1 VQLQLRQHTRPG
13 YRVVRRPGALFGGS
27 KAAWGMDR
35 MGAEP
40 RDREQGGSER
50 GAVSSWARE
59 RFGGAAGPLRRAVA
73 AALAEAHRRAL
84 SAHVGS
90 ELRRTTRAYGMPMA
104 DIQHDA
110 MVEYAGGV
118 EGAEVFHPTGGQYRL
133 VRVRGVVLYPW
144 RYAADAAPVREA
156 RMRHPVSDV
165 RRQLLGGGQP
175 ANLQLSLDDI
185 SGGDIS
191 GGEVSGGEV
200 SGGEIDGGDP
210 DLLTALAEA
219 GQVVTVAYASSPG
232 AGILRAYWGD
242 AELVDGQRGLLVWH
256 HLEEL
261 PAAAAPVESTVDS
274 AGAGRFDAAE
284 LEEPRLAAR
293 PGEALEAGA
302 DDQR

>member
-1 VQLQLRQHTRPG
+1 MRRCGQWLHVQLQLQQHTRPG
-13 YRVVRRPGALFGGS
+13 YRMVRRPGALFGGS

-40 RDREQGGSER
+40 REPGHGGSERGGSER
-50 GAVSSWARE
+50 GAVSGWARE
-59 RFGGAAGPLRRAVA
+59 RFGPAAVALRGAIA

-118 EGAEVFHPTGGQYRL
+118 EGAEVFHPGGGQYRL

-144 RYAADAAPVREA
+144 RYAADATPVREA

-165 RRQLLGGGQP
+165 RRHLLGGGQP

-185 SGGDIS
+185 EGGDI
-191 GGEVSGGEV
+191 G
-200 SGGEIDGGDP
+200 GGDP
-210 DLLTALAEA
+210 EMLTALAEA

-261 PAAAAPVESTVDS
+261 PAVEAAGGSTVDS
-274 AGAGRFDAAE
+274 AAAGRFDAAE

-293 PGEALEAGA
+293 PGEAREAGG